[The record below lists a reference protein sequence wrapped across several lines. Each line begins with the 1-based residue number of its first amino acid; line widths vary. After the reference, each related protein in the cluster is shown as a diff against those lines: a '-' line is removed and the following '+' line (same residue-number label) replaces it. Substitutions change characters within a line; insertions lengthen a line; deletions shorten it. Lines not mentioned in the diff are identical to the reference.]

1 MLHHIYGNY
10 LNNKIKTL
18 NVININALDA
28 FDYLSKEVNSYLID
42 TRSELEWKTTGIP
55 DLSSIN
61 KETYLIN
68 WGPVL
73 DQSFFEQ
80 YKKFL
85 LIKFNRK
92 DNLFFICRSGSR
104 SLMAARFALEFGF
117 KNSYNIYE
125 GFSNDND
132 KNWKKN
138 LPVKFI

>member
-1 MLHHIYGNY
+1 M
-10 LNNKIKTL
+10 

-61 KETYLIN
+61 KETNLIN

-85 LIKFNRK
+85 LIKFKRK
-92 DNLFFICRSGSR
+92 DSLFFICRSGSR
-104 SLMAARFALEFGF
+104 SLMAAQFASKFGF
-117 KNSYNIYE
+117 KNNYNIYE
-125 GFSNDND
+125 GYCNDND

-138 LPVKFI
+138 LPVRFI